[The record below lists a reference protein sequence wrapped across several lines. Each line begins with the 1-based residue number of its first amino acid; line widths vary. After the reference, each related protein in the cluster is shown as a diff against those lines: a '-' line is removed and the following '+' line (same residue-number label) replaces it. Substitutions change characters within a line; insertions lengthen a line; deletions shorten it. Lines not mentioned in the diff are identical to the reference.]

1 MSQRPNREIFFL
13 CENRP
18 GAGGM
23 ENYLARLS
31 KELERRGQ
39 PHRVIY
45 NPVPRKISH
54 LFRVLFYNFW
64 VCFIK
69 GERFYFSLE
78 RVGCADVYRA
88 GDGVVREQLRVKKR
102 SLNPMPLINLW
113 LERRCFNKSKH
124 IIANS
129 EMVRRQ
135 IIHHYR
141 IAPEKISVVYSGV
154 ELNAPAPNGQAVRNE
169 FGIAPDKKIVLYVG
183 SGFERKGVAKLL
195 HLLSKLSGNYRALVV
210 GRDKNLPRYRKL
222 ASRYG
227 LDKKVVFTGE
237 RKDVN
242 NFYAA
247 SDVLLLPTEYEP
259 FSNVVLEAMRFGNAV
274 VTTRQNGAAE
284 ILEPELIMAHN
295 QDERI
300 LSRLQALLTDDSR
313 LEQVK
318 KRNLD
323 RVRDFSIGE
332 NADRTLAFIR
342 RVMDEKQLSFQR

>member
-1 MSQRPNREIFFL
+1 ML

-31 KELERRGQ
+31 QELERRGQ

-45 NPVPRKISH
+45 NPVPRKIYH
-54 LFRVLFYNFW
+54 LFRVLFYSVW
-64 VCFIK
+64 VCLIK

-78 RVGCADVYRA
+78 RVDCADVYRA
-88 GDGVVREQLRVKKR
+88 GDGVVREQLRRRRR
-102 SLNPMPLINLW
+102 SLNPMPLVNLW

-135 IIHHYR
+135 IIRHYR

-154 ELNAPAPNGQAVRNE
+154 ELNVPEPDGQAVRDE
-169 FGIAPDKKIVLYVG
+169 FGIAPDKKIILYVG
-183 SGFERKGVAKLL
+183 SGFERKGVAELL
-195 HLLSKLSGNYRALVV
+195 RLLSKLDADYRALVV
-210 GRDKNLPRYRKL
+210 GRDKNLSRYRKL
-222 ASRYG
+222 SFSHG
-227 LDKKVVFTGE
+227 LGKKVVFTGE

-247 SDVLLLPTEYEP
+247 SDVLLLPAEYEP
-259 FSNVVLEAMRFGNAV
+259 FSNVALEAMRFGNAII
-274 VTTRQNGAAE
+274 TTRQNGAAE
-284 ILEPELIMAHN
+284 ILEPELVMAHN
-295 QDERI
+295 RDETI
-300 LSRLQALLTDDSR
+300 LNRLRALVTDDSR
-313 LEQVK
+313 LEEVK

-323 RVRDFSIGE
+323 KVRNFSIAE
-332 NADRTLAFIR
+332 NADRTLALIR
-342 RVMDEKQLSFQR
+342 RVMEEERLSSRR